1 MSSGNIRL
9 QLVVEG
15 CAGDERSIGCQASSE
30 ARVGEPQ
37 LVELAI
43 VVINGIKRASQIVPW
58 VLPPSQQSH
67 LTIIAICQAEDR

>member
-15 CAGDERSIGCQASSE
+15 CAGDERSIGCQAASE

-37 LVELAI
+37 LVEVAI
-43 VVINGIKRASQIVPW
+43 VVIKRASQIVPW

>member
-15 CAGDERSIGCQASSE
+15 CAGDERSIGCQAASE

-37 LVELAI
+37 LVEVAI
-43 VVINGIKRASQIVPW
+43 VVIKRASQIGPW

-67 LTIIAICQAEDR
+67 LTIIAICQAEDH

>member
-15 CAGDERSIGCQASSE
+15 CAGDERSIGCQAASG

-37 LVELAI
+37 LVEVAI
-43 VVINGIKRASQIVPW
+43 VVIKRASQIVPRL
-58 VLPPSQQSH
+58 LPPSQQSH
-67 LTIIAICQAEDR
+67 LTIIAICQADPH

>member
-1 MSSGNIRL
+1 MSFGKIRR

-15 CAGDERSIGCQASSE
+15 CAGDERSIGCQAASE
-30 ARVGEPQ
+30 GRVDQPQ
-37 LVELAI
+37 LVEVAI
-43 VVINGIKRASQIVPW
+43 NVINGMKRASQIVPW

>member
-1 MSSGNIRL
+1 MSSGKIRR
-9 QLVVEG
+9 QLIEEG
-15 CAGDERSIGCQASSE
+15 FAGDERSIACQAASE

-58 VLPPSQQSH
+58 LLPPSQQSH
-67 LTIIAICQAEDR
+67 LTIIAICQAEDH